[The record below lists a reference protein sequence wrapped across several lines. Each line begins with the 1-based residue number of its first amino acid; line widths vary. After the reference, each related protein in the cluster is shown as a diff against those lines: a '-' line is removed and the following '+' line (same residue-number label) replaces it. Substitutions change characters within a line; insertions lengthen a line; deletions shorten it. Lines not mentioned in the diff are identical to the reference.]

1 MGSLLGKNTAPPPS
15 SGPTARQAAN
25 KQKAQNQVSSKD
37 RVVLEL
43 KASRDRLK
51 KYQTQLERESADLT
65 EKAKK
70 LLEKKQRDRAKLCLQ
85 LRKFK
90 EQQIE
95 QADAHLMNVLQM
107 VDSVEWESQQLQIF
121 EGLKAGN
128 SVLDA
133 IHKEMTVEAVEDL
146 MEETREAQARADEI
160 SRLIGNSLSVDDEDE
175 ILAELAAIE
184 QLEAE
189 QVALQLPIA
198 PDHVEVEALPAETAT
213 PTKPKKEAKTPV
225 LA

>member
-128 SVLDA
+128 SILWRRPGKLKPEL
-133 IHKEMTVEAVEDL
+133 I
-146 MEETREAQARADEI
+146 
-160 SRLIGNSLSVDDEDE
+160 RLIGNSLSVDDEDE